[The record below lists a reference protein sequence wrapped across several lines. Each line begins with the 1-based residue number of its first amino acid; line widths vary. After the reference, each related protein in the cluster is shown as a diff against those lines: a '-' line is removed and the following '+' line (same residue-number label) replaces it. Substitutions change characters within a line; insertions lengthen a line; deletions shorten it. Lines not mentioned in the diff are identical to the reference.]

1 LSNSTSTKNRSIKRF
16 HPNQRGELLVG
27 ILFLIAGS
35 VAVIAFVLVLVAPQV
50 YTPDVEASVQ
60 RAGIFRQLSTS
71 PDPVLTQPTE
81 LLPTPLPF
89 DASASSSALLS
100 QSAGD
105 QNPVLLPESPISSNQ
120 TNNSQNNL
128 SKLGLGGA
136 QLTQPFRLVIPDLYI
151 DAPVR
156 PVGTKYAEVGRDGYL
171 QWNVP
176 NDYAVGWHESS
187 AVLGQPGNTILNGHN
202 NVHGAIF
209 RNLAGLDLG
218 AEIVLYDAEDSHT
231 YQVTQRELFEEDGQ
245 SLNVRLA
252 NARWM
257 LPTSDERIT
266 IISCWPNATNTH
278 RIVVI
283 AHPVDSDES

>member
-1 LSNSTSTKNRSIKRF
+1 M
-16 HPNQRGELLVG
+16 
-27 ILFLIAGS
+27 
-35 VAVIAFVLVLVAPQV
+35 IAFVLVLVAPQL
-50 YTPDVEASVQ
+50 YTPDVEASFQ
-60 RAGIFRQLSTS
+60 RNDLFQQLAPST
-71 PDPVLTQPTE
+71 DPVLPRPTA
-81 LLPTPLPF
+81 LLPTPIPF
-89 DASASSSALLS
+89 DASASSTVLLS
-100 QSAGD
+100 QSAGV

-120 TNNSQNNL
+120 INNSQDKL
-128 SKLGLGGA
+128 GKLGLGDA
-136 QLTQPFRLVIPDLYI
+136 QLTQPFRLLIPDLYL

-156 PVGTKYAEVGRDGYL
+156 PVGTKYADVGRDGYL

-176 NDYAVGWHESS
+176 NDYAVGWHVSS

-202 NVHGAIF
+202 NVYGAIF
-209 RNLAGLDLG
+209 RNLADLELG
-218 AEIVLYDAEDSHT
+218 AEIVLYDAEGSYT
-231 YQVTQRELFEEDGQ
+231 YQVTQRELFEEDGE

-283 AHPVDSDES
+283 AHPVDSDNS